1 MSIKLNHSQNPKCY
15 GPGRIRTHDLRVTVV
30 IKQKLVRIS
39 YHIDITFPDTL
50 LIGFASEAVDK
61 ERGDFKHDYII
72 YSTAQNQIV
81 STAKADLVAYD
92 YKEKKRQ
99 PVPDEWVF

>member
-1 MSIKLNHSQNPKCY
+1 MQ
-15 GPGRIRTHDLRVTVV
+15 HDTSLRCHAPLTWSLDLKVDPC
-30 IKQKLVRIS
+30 KQKV
-39 YHIDITFPDTL
+39 
-50 LIGFASEAVDK
+50 
-61 ERGDFKHDYII
+61 RGDFKHDYII

-99 PVPDEWVF
+99 PVPEDWVF